1 MVNRRAEMTYQQ
13 TQSQIPNLAFS
24 RPSRLQHSSMIGS
37 QPVIESRFAKQSA
50 KSQSRKPP
58 KLRLG
63 HSRCRCEACGHH
75 FNSGSVFD
83 RHRVGDW
90 KLRGAN
96 RRCLEPKEMLRRGW
110 QRNAKGFWVERK
122 RPRQRLDLPPVGG
135 LRAEVTLT
143 PGGTT

>member
-1 MVNRRAEMTYQQ
+1 MTTQQ
-13 TQSQIPNLAFS
+13 TIDIERRRRHQGAIDKSSEIWNGAQEAPADHPYLLENAEQPHDLYQYS
-24 RPSRLQHSSMIGS
+24 R
-37 QPVIESRFAKQSA
+37 
-50 KSQSRKPP
+50 PP
-58 KLRLG
+58 KLPLG